1 MLQLPPL
8 QITDQ
13 QDCRFYLFDNL
24 QSLWKMAAG
33 HGQSHRNI
41 LYESRQVAEIM
52 EDNNEVNVSDTSV
65 LAVVDEHVWSLHKE
79 QIKKTFPEIS
89 TRFFILPSGEKSKSV
104 GMWSRLLDFVF
115 SGSVRRNT
123 PFVAI
128 GGGVTGDLAG
138 FAASSLLRGL
148 PLYHVPTTLL
158 AMVDSAIGGKTGINH
173 AFGKNTIGSFYQP
186 EAVMFDLSFLDTLP
200 QREWLCGLSEVIK
213 YGYIS
218 NPMMLMDAARLAD
231 PRTRNEALLQQ
242 VIEQS
247 VRIKTSIVA
256 EDARESGKR
265 SWLNF
270 GHTFA
275 HALETLDLY
284 KNINHGEAVFTGMIA
299 ALYVSRKLG
308 YEVTDEHLVGLKQV
322 YNLKPAQ
329 YTSSV
334 DKLVTLMNN
343 DKKNRDK
350 HIRLVLLQTYGKP
363 VIHALDEPALLAE
376 AWRYT
381 FKVLHNN

>member
-1 MLQLPPL
+1 M
-8 QITDQ
+8 
-13 QDCRFYLFDNL
+13 FDNL
-24 QSLWKMAAG
+24 QSLWKMAEG
-33 HGQSHRNI
+33 HGHTDRNV
-41 LYESRQVAEIM
+41 Y
-52 EDNNEVNVSDTSV
+52 DVSGINMQNKEHSDKQMVPDTSV
-65 LAVVDEHVWSLHKE
+65 LAVVDEHVWSLHGEKV
-79 QIKKTFPEIS
+79 KDTFPQLS
-89 TRFFILPSGEKSKSV
+89 TRFFILPSGETSKSV
-104 GMWSRLLDFVF
+104 EMWSRLIDFVF
-115 SGSVRRNT
+115 SDSVRRNT
-123 PFVAI
+123 PLVSI

-138 FAASSLLRGL
+138 FVASSVLRGL

-173 AFGKNTIGSFYQP
+173 AFGKNTIGTFYQP
-186 EAVMFDLSFLDTLP
+186 EAVLFDLSFLDTLP

-213 YGYIS
+213 YGYIAK
-218 NPMMLMDAARLAD
+218 PEMLKDAASLAD
-231 PRTRNEALLQQ
+231 PQTRNGTLLQQ

-247 VRIKTSIVA
+247 VRIKTDIVA

-275 HALETLDLY
+275 HALETLDHY
-284 KNINHGEAVFTGMIA
+284 KSINHGEAVYAGMIA

-308 YEVTDEHLVGLKQV
+308 YKVTDEHLLELKQV
-322 YNLKPAQ
+322 YGLKLAQ

-334 DKLVTLMNN
+334 DRLVTLMGN

-350 HIRLVLLQTYGKP
+350 HIRLVLLHAYGKP
-363 VIHALDEPALLAE
+363 VIHALDDPALLAE